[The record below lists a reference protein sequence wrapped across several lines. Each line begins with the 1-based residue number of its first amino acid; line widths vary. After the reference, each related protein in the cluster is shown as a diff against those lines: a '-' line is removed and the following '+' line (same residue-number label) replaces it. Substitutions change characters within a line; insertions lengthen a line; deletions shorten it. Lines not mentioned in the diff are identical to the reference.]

1 MYDDDLIFCPNCFEK
16 SAVLMTVDFRG
27 EVACCGECHYM
38 WKELIE
44 SSDINDETSDLE
56 YIGDNENIFDIHST
70 NIKRYNNIIKFSNLH
85 INKELTSDEQRNVTK
100 KQEKYF
106 KNKSIE
112 KYEYE
117 KIDIIKTLKNFIE
130 NPKKE
135 DINSVFYVLEF
146 NCGVPGFN
154 FDTKNYQEVKKVSYK
169 QFNVNALKMYNIN
182 IEDIINSLNKLNYE
196 VIFFDNLKSYTE
208 EELNVLKDKEEIKS
222 TGFNLN
228 EIEKI
233 QNLLKET
240 EIKTDICDV
249 VSNDK
254 LLENKE
260 FDDFL
265 NKKTTYGCTVEK
277 LFDLIEDCNPIS
289 SLVTS
294 KPFIIEL
301 NKYLDGYMD
310 YFITLP
316 ALIDYDN
323 KIVFLHI
330 SHKSLIETLVEE
342 FYEEEKEIYF
352 GFDEIEALFHKKINC
367 SQIYVNSRNRDEK
380 QDLMITN
387 SFKTNILKDK
397 YFNVLKKNNI
407 KYSQINVKTDIDEDI
422 VEDYFVVL
430 NKVNDLVEGEV
441 YFPKENEENIPE
453 GKILIIPTATEE
465 YFLSSLS
472 NTNGKGC
479 IITEKGSK
487 TSHIILM
494 SKEFNFN
501 VILINDAIS
510 KFKDGDNLKI
520 DLNDLIIYNIN

>member
-1 MYDDDLIFCPNCFEK
+1 MYEDDDLIFCPNCFEK

-27 EVACCGECHYM
+27 EVAYCRECNYM

-56 YIGDNENIFDIHST
+56 YIGDYDNIFDIHSSDV
-70 NIKRYNNIIKFSNLH
+70 KRYHNIIKFSNLYT
-85 INKELTSDEQRNVTK
+85 NKELTSDEQRNVTK
-100 KQEKYF
+100 RQEKYF

-112 KYEYE
+112 EYEYE
-117 KIDIIKTLKNFIE
+117 KIDIIKTLKNFVE

-182 IEDIINSLNKLNYE
+182 IEDIVNSLNKLNYE

-228 EIEKI
+228 EIEDI

-240 EIKTDICDV
+240 EVEVDEVTKNNVLLD
-249 VSNDK
+249 DK
-254 LLENKE
+254 I

-265 NKKTTYGCTVEK
+265 NKQTTYGCTVEK
-277 LFDLIEDCNPIS
+277 LFDLIEDCVPLG
-289 SLVTS
+289 SLITS

-301 NKYLDGYMD
+301 QDYLDNYMD
-310 YFITLP
+310 FYISLP

-342 FYEEEKEIYF
+342 FYEEEQEISF
-352 GFDEIEALFHKKINC
+352 GFDEIEAILHKKINC
-367 SQIYVNSRNRDEK
+367 SQIYVNSRNRDEN

-387 SFKTNILKDK
+387 SFKTNVFKDK
-397 YFNVLKKNNI
+397 YFNILKDNNI
-407 KYSQINVKTDIDEDI
+407 KYSKINVKTEIDEDI
-422 VEDYFVVL
+422 IEDYFVVL

-453 GKILIIPTATEE
+453 GKILVIPTATEE

-510 KFKDGDNLKI
+510 KFKEGDNLKI
-520 DLNDLIIYNIN
+520 DLNDLVIYNIN